1 MVQKR
6 NALGRGLDAL
16 LSMEE
21 QKAGVARSLSHI
33 HI

>member
-16 LSMEE
+16 LSMDEVPDL
-21 QKAGVARSLSHI
+21 KALPLSMK
-33 HI
+33 